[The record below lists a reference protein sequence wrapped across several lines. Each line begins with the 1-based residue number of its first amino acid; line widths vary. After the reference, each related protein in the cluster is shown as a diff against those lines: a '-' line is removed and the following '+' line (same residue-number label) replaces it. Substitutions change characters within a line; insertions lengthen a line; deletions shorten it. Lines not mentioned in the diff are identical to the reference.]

1 MTDLLSKVREEY
13 YKALEV
19 LEKELE
25 VSLRARNTARSTTG
39 RSAPDPA
46 PASTAV
52 EPEQPVSRQ
61 DRTALSQEYPESKA
75 DESTPE
81 KRETPKWV
89 IWVSALSTA
98 TAIAVLIFLLFIFNP
113 AVNQYG
119 MDMFDYIRQL
129 VSPDNEVK
137 HYYSDYNYRYRR

>member
-25 VSLRARNTARSTTG
+25 ESMRARNTARSTTG

-46 PASTAV
+46 PASTAA

-89 IWVSALSTA
+89 IWVSSLLTA
-98 TAIAVLIFLLFIFNP
+98 TAIAVLIILLFIFYP
-113 AVNQYG
+113 AVNQFG
-119 MDMFDYIRQL
+119 MDMFDYFRQL
-129 VSPDNEVK
+129 VTPENEAK
-137 HYYSDYNYRYRR
+137 HYYGDYNPQYRR